1 MPEYS
6 LRQGA
11 SVAFPSGP
19 LTIRAIPGLRID
31 VRARLDATVRTASRQ
46 PDLVVVPQ
54 LTGPCDVYLSRVD
67 QASFT
72 GAEQASLTFS
82 SGERS
87 LDPSVATLNEVHG
100 EGQVE
105 VLTVTL
111 EPSATGIQ
119 ISVIGTPDRPSG
131 LAGLASDVTK
141 RLVIGGAHA
150 NGKDVAV
157 VLDSSASMRPWAT
170 SAAAVVAVL
179 TGIDHAVGGSRGL
192 EIDLG
197 DGRWRRVDPAGA
209 EQAVQQWAQRP
220 TARSGSSAASR
231 APAEGFLTYL
241 VSDAVPVD
249 HDPQQDQR
257 VVVLCRP
264 GAWSLLD
271 DGRTD
276 KAIPIP
282 VPVGTDLAESLAGDQ
297 RLLQEVVGRI
307 ADPLLTRG
315 GAR

>member
-72 GAEQASLTFS
+72 
-82 SGERS
+82 
-87 LDPSVATLNEVHG
+87 
-100 EGQVE
+100 
-105 VLTVTL
+105 
-111 EPSATGIQ
+111 
-119 ISVIGTPDRPSG
+119 
-131 LAGLASDVTK
+131 
-141 RLVIGGAHA
+141 
-150 NGKDVAV
+150 
-157 VLDSSASMRPWAT
+157 
-170 SAAAVVAVL
+170 
-179 TGIDHAVGGSRGL
+179 
-192 EIDLG
+192 
-197 DGRWRRVDPAGA
+197 GA